1 MMSKLHIPDTPQSN
15 PVQPPIPIVYE
26 RQELIWE
33 YKQVIRNLAKEE
45 APTEEELNRLGA
57 EGWELAGVMNDSL
70 LAYYYFKRMSGEKR
84 SKREKQGR

>member
-1 MMSKLHIPDTPQSN
+1 MMSKTYIPEAPQTN
-15 PVQPPIPIVYE
+15 PIQPPIPIVYE

-33 YKQVIRNLAKEE
+33 YKRVIRNLAKEE

-70 LAYYYFKRMSGEKR
+70 LAYFYFKRLSREKR
-84 SKREKQGR
+84 SKGERQGK